1 MLVQQPGVFAELDGL
16 MPLIELQRE
25 PSPLATV
32 SEFLQVQPDSQ
43 NIGTLHPDGSRKPPP
58 FDHHVDGNLY
68 ADIGP
73 RIPQAIAAS
82 MLALY

>member
-43 NIGTLHPDGSRKPPP
+43 NNGTLHPDGSRKPPL
-58 FDHHVDGNLY
+58 FDDYVDDNLY
-68 ADIGP
+68 ADIGS
-73 RIPQAIAAS
+73 RILQAIAAS
-82 MLALY
+82 IAGIV